1 MVRFKKFPIKTKVDK
16 VYYSNNIVEDVVR
29 LSVTEIPNVKL
40 FPFTANENSS
50 NGSCIVNI
58 DKDGVRVDV
67 AVAILST
74 LSISET
80 AFKIQEAIRHSV
92 ESTTDYHVVKVN
104 VKVCDVYFEE
114 EAPLFNQ
121 EDNKN

>member
-29 LSVTEIPNVKL
+29 LSVTEIPNVKFYPTSL
-40 FPFTANENSS
+40 GDKPA

-67 AVAILST
+67 AVTILST

-92 ESTTDYHVVKVN
+92 ESTTDHHVVKVN
-104 VKVCDVYFEE
+104 VKVCDVFFEDE
-114 EAPLFNQ
+114 HVV
-121 EDNKN
+121 NKDEKTKA

>member
-1 MVRFKKFPIKTKVDK
+1 MVRFKKFPIKKKMDK
-16 VYYSNNIVEDVVR
+16 VFYSNNIVEDVVR
-29 LSVTEIPNVKL
+29 LSVTEIPNVKFYPL
-40 FPFTANENSS
+40 SSNDKPS

-58 DKDGVRVDV
+58 DKDGVKVDV

-80 AFKIQEAIRHSV
+80 SFKIQEAIRHSV

-104 VKVCDVYFEE
+104 VKVCDVYFEDE
-114 EAPLFNQ
+114 Q
-121 EDNKN
+121 SIVK